1 MKFLISDSTELP
13 KKFGKWYY
21 FTSGV
26 IKEKLI
32 KNKLCI
38 YFGYTIEKTIEYS
51 KWLDT
56 FVAQFF
62 INTPFP
68 GTLDYERNKDNL
80 IESDWE
86 KFDCYT
92 PVVNNRNITPQQL
105 LNLKEKAF
113 VSYYY
118 RPKYAWK
125 FVNRFFS

>member
-1 MKFLISDSTELP
+1 LEGETIQ
-13 KKFGKWYY
+13 
-21 FTSGV
+21 
-26 IKEKLI
+26 
-32 KNKLCI
+32 
-38 YFGYTIEKTIEYS
+38 TIEKTIEYS

-68 GTLDYERNKDNL
+68 GTLEYERNKEKL
-80 IESDWE
+80 IETDWE

-92 PVVNNRNITPQQL
+92 PVVENKNITPQQL